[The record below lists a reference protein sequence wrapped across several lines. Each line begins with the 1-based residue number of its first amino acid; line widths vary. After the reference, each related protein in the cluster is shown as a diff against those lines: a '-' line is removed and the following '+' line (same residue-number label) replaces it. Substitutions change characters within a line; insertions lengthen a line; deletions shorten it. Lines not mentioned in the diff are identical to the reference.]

1 MDAMV
6 VSVSAIPTAK
16 IRVGTRA
23 SCVQS
28 QNPGR
33 RIDSAGQISEATR
46 PADELQGPTPEEAVP
61 NLRPFRTET
70 PGTDRQS
77 LGLGGGMGG
86 RVCASTAHECS
97 MAQDMAAERNSR

>member
-61 NLRPFRTET
+61 NLRPFRPRLLELTASPSASAE
-70 PGTDRQS
+70 
-77 LGLGGGMGG
+77 GLAVGL
-86 RVCASTAHECS
+86 CFNCS
-97 MAQDMAAERNSR
+97 